1 MDNRRIEWNAFLES
15 ALCHGYGIGYSDN
28 GTGIL
33 KTGYEAH
40 SNQRFILDN
49 EH

>member
-1 MDNRRIEWNAFLES
+1 MELA
-15 ALCHGYGIGYSDN
+15 DN

-49 EH
+49 EHSFSGERQPTKGRPA